1 MDSKHL
7 IACLFLILLY
17 GCSSVEHVPTARVER
32 DSIYMTKYLCDSIH
46 VHDSIYVEVS
56 SQTDT
61 VREVKHVYHTLYRQH
76 LRLDTLYVERT
87 DTVQVTV
94 PVERELSRWERTKM
108 KIGEITVQGLGI
120 LCLTALVVWM
130 IRRKGKQP

>member
-1 MDSKHL
+1 MDSKLL
-7 IACLFLILLY
+7 IACLILILLY

-32 DSIYMTKYLCDSIH
+32 DSIYMT
-46 VHDSIYVEVS
+46 
-56 SQTDT
+56 
-61 VREVKHVYHTLYRQH
+61 
-76 LRLDTLYVERT
+76 
-87 DTVQVTV
+87 
-94 PVERELSRWERTKM
+94 